1 MPKFRLKGKKGGKGG
16 MGMPRLFGGA
26 GAMAHF
32 DCSKSEDTFYCNLSK
47 IYSIIM
53 MLLGILMVCF
63 VLYNIYH
70 FFRAGGFG
78 GRKRGGGRRR

>member
-1 MPKFRLKGKKGGKGG
+1 MPKFRLKGKKGGEKGA
-16 MGMPRLFGGA
+16 GMPRLFGGA

-53 MLLGILMVCF
+53 MLLGILIVCL
-63 VLYNIYH
+63 VLYNIYLI
-70 FFRAGGFG
+70 FKSGGFRWG
-78 GRKRGGGRRR
+78 KRGGGRKK